1 MSDNDY
7 TLVRVITVGQ
17 RCTVP
22 IPTASGIRYVV
33 ALDKGDELTISRK
46 LKTTDPREIARRL
59 DAGETF
65 YCSATDCPG
74 YTFEPDELSHHDP
87 RHPGLCAADLR
98 QNARRNEDMAS
109 SATVLELES
118 LTGDE

>member
-1 MSDNDY
+1 MSDDDD
-7 TLVRVITVGQ
+7 TLVRIVTVGE

-22 IPTASGIRYVV
+22 IPTASGIRY
-33 ALDKGDELTISRK
+33 AIGLNKGDTLTISRK
-46 LKTTDPREIARRL
+46 LKTANPREIARRL

-74 YTFEPDELSHHDP
+74 YTFEPGELSHYDP
-87 RHPGLCAADLR
+87 RQPGLCAADLR
-98 QNARRNEDMAS
+98 ANAKRNEDMVKGS
-109 SATVLELES
+109 TVIELES